1 MNDNDKLIFKNTI
14 IIYVRMII
22 VTIVGLYSSRIILQA
37 LGVSDYGL
45 YNVVGGLI
53 AMLNFISAAMSTTT
67 RRFIN
72 IEMGKPNGNL
82 NKIFNISLVL
92 HILFALLILIIA
104 ETIGLWYI
112 YNYLN
117 VEIGKEADAFFVF
130 QISTIV
136 ACVGVINIPYQS
148 LIEANERFLQ
158 SALIDVITTF
168 IKLGLVIY
176 LLYYNGNSLRFYSVS
191 VCLVTLISF
200 VLYHYYCH
208 RSWPDVIKKH
218 FYRDRDKYKEIIGF
232 NNYTALGAAASIGKS
247 QGSTL
252 LINSFF
258 GTAVNGAFAIAFQ
271 VESYIYMF
279 VNKLTLATNPQ
290 IAKNLS
296 GGTMDRVNSLVEKN
310 SRYSILIMTIFF
322 FTVTPEMDF
331 ILKVWLK
338 NAPEEATFLCILT
351 MIDALVKSFTE
362 GTNGYIQASGKIK
375 WFQLLSSFTLLI
387 NLPVGYILFKIGLQ
401 PYWIII
407 SFIVSSI
414 VNRLLSLWLM
424 KSLLKF
430 NLINFVSS
438 AYARPLI
445 VISILGL
452 LSFFLKSW
460 LHVTCISGF
469 IGICSMCILSVILVF
484 FIGLNNTERRMIIN
498 HIKPFFVKP

>member
-1 MNDNDKLIFKNTI
+1 
-14 IIYVRMII
+14 MII
-22 VTIVGLYSSRIILQA
+22 VTVVGLYSSRIVLQA

-53 AMLNFISAAMSTTT
+53 AMLNFISAAMTTTT

-92 HILFALLILIIA
+92 HILFALFILIVA
-104 ETIGLWYI
+104 ETVGLWYI
-112 YNYLN
+112 NNFLN

-136 ACVGVINIPYQS
+136 ACIGVINIPYQS

-158 SALIDVITTF
+158 SALINIATTF
-168 IKLGLVIY
+168 LKLGFVLYLIY
-176 LLYYNGNSLRFYSVS
+176 YSGNSLRFYSVS
-191 VCLVTLISF
+191 ICLVTLISF
-200 VLYHYYCH
+200 ILYHYYCY
-208 RSWPDVIKKH
+208 RSWPDVIKRH

-247 QGSTL
+247 QGSNL

-271 VESYIYMF
+271 VENYIYMF

-290 IAKNLS
+290 IAKNYS
-296 GGTMDRVNSLVEKN
+296 GGTIDRVNTLVEKN

-331 ILKVWLK
+331 ILNVWLK
-338 NAPEEATFLCILT
+338 NAPEEASFLCTLT

-375 WFQLLSSFTLLI
+375 WFQLLLSITLLL
-387 NLPVGYILFKIGLQ
+387 NLPIGYFLFKIGLQ

-407 SFIVSSI
+407 SFIGTSI
-414 VNRLLSLWLM
+414 INRFVSLWLM
-424 KSLLKF
+424 KTLLDFKILKF
-430 NLINFVSS
+430 MLS

-445 VISILGL
+445 VISIMGIICFVIKNWFNV
-452 LSFFLKSW
+452 SF
-460 LHVTCISGF
+460 ISDF
-469 IGICSMCILSVILVF
+469 IGICVMTILSIILVF
-484 FIGLNNTERRMIIN
+484 IIGLNNFEQRIILN
-498 HIKPFFVKP
+498 HIKPYFVKF

>member
-1 MNDNDKLIFKNTI
+1 
-14 IIYVRMII
+14 MII
-22 VTIVGLYSSRIILQA
+22 VTIVGLYSSRIVLQA

-53 AMLNFISAAMSTTT
+53 AMLNFISTAMATTT
-67 RRFIN
+67 RRFVN
-72 IEMGKPNGNL
+72 IEMGTPNGNL

-92 HILFALLILIIA
+92 HIIFALFILIIA
-104 ETIGLWYI
+104 ETVGLWYI
-112 YNYLN
+112 NNYLN

-136 ACVGVINIPYQS
+136 ACLGVINIPYQS
-148 LIEANERFLQ
+148 LIEANERFFQ
-158 SALIDVITTF
+158 SALIDITTTF
-168 IKLGLVIY
+168 LKLGLVIF
-176 LLYYNGNSLRFYSVS
+176 LLYYRGNALRFYSVS
-191 VCLVTLISF
+191 ICVVTLISF
-200 VLYHYYCH
+200 ILYHYYCH
-208 RSWPDVIKKH
+208 RSWPEVIKRH

-232 NNYTALGAAASIGKS
+232 NNYTALGAAATIGKS
-247 QGSTL
+247 QGSNL

-290 IAKNLS
+290 IAKNFS
-296 GGTMDRVNSLVEKN
+296 GGTIDRVNNLVEKN

-322 FTVTPEMDF
+322 FTVTPEMDY

-338 NAPEEATFLCILT
+338 NAPEEASFLCTLT

-375 WFQLLSSFTLLI
+375 WFQLLSSLTLLL
-387 NLPVGYILFKIGLQ
+387 NLPLGYFLFKIGLQ

-407 SFIVSSI
+407 SFIGTSI
-414 VNRLLSLWLM
+414 IYRFLSLWLM
-424 KSLLKF
+424 KSLLDFKILKF
-430 NLINFVSS
+430 VLS

-445 VISILGL
+445 VISILIL
-452 LSFFLKSW
+452 LSFVFKNLMGE
-460 LHVTCISGF
+460 TCYSGF
-469 IGICSMCILSVILVF
+469 IGVCSMGIMSAIFVF
-484 FIGLNNTERRMIIN
+484 IIGLNNGERNKIIN
-498 HIKPFFVKP
+498 HIKTYIVKF